1 MFTGIIEQVGKVISL
16 EEKRGQMR
24 ALIATKFTDLAIGE
38 SVAVNGVCLTVS
50 ESTAKGEACFF
61 LSEETLAC
69 SNLKLL
75 EPESKVNLERA
86 LTLQSRL
93 SGHMV
98 QGHVDATGTLLNIT
112 PGADHHKLSI
122 ALDPKFGRY
131 CVEKGSVTVNGVS
144 LTINS
149 LTETKQKE
157 FMISVLI
164 IPHTWNH
171 TNLSALKIGDPLNIE
186 VDVLA
191 KYIERLCPQHWQ
203 QPLNG

>member
-1 MFTGIIEQVGKVISL
+1 MFTGIVEQVGKVISL

-24 ALIATKFTDLAIGE
+24 ALIQTKFTDLALGE
-38 SVAVNGVCLTVS
+38 SIAINGVCLTVS
-50 ESTAKGEACFF
+50 ESTPKGEAHFF

-69 SNLKLL
+69 SNLKVL
-75 EPESKVNLERA
+75 EAGSRVNVERA
-86 LTLQSRL
+86 LTLSSRL

-98 QGHVDATGTLLNIT
+98 QGHVDTTGTLLNIAE
-112 PGADHHKLSI
+112 GSEHHKLSI
-122 ALDPKFGRY
+122 ALDPKYGRY
-131 CVEKGSVTVNGVS
+131 CVEKGSIAINGVS

-157 FMISVLI
+157 FIISVLV
-164 IPHTWNH
+164 IPHTWQN
-171 TNLSALKIGDPLNIE
+171 TNFSDLKIGAPLNVE

-191 KYIERLCPQHWQ
+191 KYIERLCPNLQ